1 MTTQTHST
9 SSSDSQPTKF
19 EQRRAALAT
28 HKAEVDAAN
37 KAHRAALNAANA
49 KYQATLAALNSKC
62 CHPNA
67 ELVGEWVE
75 VDSDPYRL
83 TDHNVDCIRFTCPDC
98 GHTWVE
104 TR

>member
-9 SSSDSQPTKF
+9 SSTASQSKF
-19 EQRRAALAT
+19 ERRREALAI

-49 KYQATLAALNSKC
+49 KYQATLAALNSRC
-62 CHPNA
+62 FHPNA
-67 ELVGEWVE
+67 ELVDEWIE
-75 VDSDPYRL
+75 VDSDPYRMSDQDVRCL
-83 TDHNVDCIRFTCPDC
+83 RFSCPDC
-98 GHTWVE
+98 GHRWTE

>member
-9 SSSDSQPTKF
+9 SSSASQPTKF

-49 KYQATLAALNSKC
+49 KYQATLSALNSKC

-67 ELVGEWVE
+67 ELVDQWLE
-75 VDSDPYRL
+75 SDGTADLHTVYE
-83 TDHNVDCIRFTCPDC
+83 FECPNC
-98 GHTWVE
+98 G
-104 TR
+104 TRWIDDKATY